1 MHLLETPAAQTERKR
16 GCHMHARDATMQSLF
31 QGGVKFPTGGKS
43 AGAIPRH
50 VPGNGCQVHIR

>member
-1 MHLLETPAAQTERKR
+1 MLCTFWKLLPPKR
-16 GCHMHARDATMQSLF
+16 NTNGHDATMQSLF

-43 AGAIPRH
+43 AGATPRR